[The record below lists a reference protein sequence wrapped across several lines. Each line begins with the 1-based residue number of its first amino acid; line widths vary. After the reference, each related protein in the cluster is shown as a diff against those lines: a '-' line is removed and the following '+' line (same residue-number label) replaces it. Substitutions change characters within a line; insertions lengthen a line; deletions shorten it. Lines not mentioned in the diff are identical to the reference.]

1 MQEAEIRKIMVQNQP
16 GQIVLKTLS
25 QKTLSQKIGLV
36 DWLKVKALK
45 KKTGTCMVAY
55 TCNASTQEAKAGGL
69 RV

>member
-1 MQEAEIRKIMVQNQP
+1 MVQNQP

-45 KKTGTCMVAY
+45 KKKEHAWWHTPVMLALRRLR
-55 TCNASTQEAKAGGL
+55 QED
-69 RV
+69 